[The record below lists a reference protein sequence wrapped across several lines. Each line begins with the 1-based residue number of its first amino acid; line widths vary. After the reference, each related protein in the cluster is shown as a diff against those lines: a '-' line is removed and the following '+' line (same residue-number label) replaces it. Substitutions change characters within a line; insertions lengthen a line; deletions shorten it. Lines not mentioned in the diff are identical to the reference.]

1 MRFLLATGAY
11 NANVQHIALALHE
24 AGALVA
30 YHTGCV
36 DHYRRAWPRRLRSAV
51 AALAPGVDQALKR
64 RRISVIPETLI
75 RAHLG
80 WEGARTV
87 AGKLELSARVED
99 WLWERGELSLDRKS
113 ALLLEQEAYDA
124 VFAVE
129 HGALCAVSA
138 ARRLGKKSV
147 VAFLSPHHFL
157 RRRWVD
163 REYER
168 FPELLT
174 PGGRRLLE
182 LARERDAR
190 RDEEARLADLIYA
203 NSSFT
208 ARSLAMAG
216 IPEAKILTVPLGGPQ
231 VIPDASLPSVL
242 PEPRRVVYAG
252 PVSVRKGAHYL
263 LEAWKRLGARSAGEL
278 HLYGR
283 NLLPGRCLVGR
294 GSDVVLHGPVSQPE
308 LFAAFQGALV
318 LALPTLC
325 DGWGSVVSEAMAHGL
340 PVITTSNA
348 GAADLIEE
356 GRNGF
361 VVPPADPGALADR
374 IEWCFHHPKELVEMR
389 RHAAMSARSFTW
401 VEFRAALRTGLAR
414 HLGDAALA
422 ADTTGRMTP
431 VPAPG
436 CEGPAQGLG
445 GPACGS

>member
-1 MRFLLATGAY
+1 MRFLLTTSAY

-24 AGALVA
+24 AGALGA

-36 DHYRRAWPRRLRSAV
+36 DHYRRAWPRRVRAAV
-51 AALAPGVDQALKR
+51 AALAPGLDRALKR
-64 RRISVIPETLI
+64 RRISAIPDTLI
-75 RAHLG
+75 HAHWG

-87 AGKLELSARVED
+87 AGKLGLSTRVED

-113 ALLLEQEAYDA
+113 ARLLEQEPYDA
-124 VFAVE
+124 VFGVE
-129 HGALCAVSA
+129 HGALGAVSA

-147 VAFLSPHHFL
+147 VAFLSPHHSFS
-157 RRRWVD
+157 RRWVD

-174 PGGRRLLE
+174 PAGRCLME
-182 LARERDAR
+182 LARGRDAR

-208 ARSLAMAG
+208 ARSLAKAG
-216 IPEAKILTVPLGGPQ
+216 VPEAKIVTVALGGPQ
-231 VIPDASLPSVL
+231 VIADASLPSVL
-242 PEPRRVVYAG
+242 AEPRRVVYAG
-252 PVSVRKGAHYL
+252 SVSVAKGTHYL
-263 LEAWKRLGARSAGEL
+263 LEAWQRLGVRRTGEL

-294 GSDVVLHGPVSQPE
+294 GSGVVLHGAVSQPE

-348 GAADLIEE
+348 GAAELIEE

-361 VVPPADPGALADR
+361 VVPPADAGALADR
-374 IEWCFHHPKELVEMR
+374 IEWCLEHPRELVEMR
-389 RHAAMSARSFTW
+389 RHAAVTARRWTW
-401 VEFRAALRTGLAR
+401 VEFRAALQAGLAR
-414 HLGDAALA
+414 HLDDSSLA
-422 ADTTGRMTP
+422 AVG
-431 VPAPG
+431 AK
-436 CEGPAQGLG
+436 AG
-445 GPACGS
+445 GAS

>member
-1 MRFLLATGAY
+1 
-11 NANVQHIALALHE
+11 
-24 AGALVA
+24 
-30 YHTGCV
+30 
-36 DHYRRAWPRRLRSAV
+36 V
-51 AALAPGVDQALKR
+51 AALAPGVDRALKR
-64 RRISVIPETLI
+64 RRISAIPDTLI
-75 RAHLG
+75 HAHWG

-87 AGKLELSARVED
+87 AGKLGLSVRVED

-113 ALLLEQEAYDA
+113 ARLLEQEPYDA
-124 VFAVE
+124 VFGVE
-129 HGALCAVSA
+129 HGALGAVCA

-147 VAFLSPHHFL
+147 VAFLSPHHSFH
-157 RRRWVD
+157 RRWVD

-168 FPELLT
+168 FPELST
-174 PGGRRLLE
+174 PAGRRLME
-182 LARERDAR
+182 LARGRDAR

-216 IPEAKILTVPLGGPQ
+216 VPEAKIVTVPLGGPP

-242 PEPRRVVYAG
+242 PDPRRVVYAG
-252 PVSVRKGAHYL
+252 SVSVGKGAHYL
-263 LEAWKRLGARSAGEL
+263 LEAWQRLGVRRSGEL

-294 GSDVVLHGPVSQPE
+294 GSGVVLHGAVSQPE

-348 GAADLIEE
+348 GAAELIEE

-361 VVPPADPGALADR
+361 VVPPADAGALADR
-374 IEWCFHHPKELVEMR
+374 IEWCLEHPRELVEMR
-389 RHAAMSARSFTW
+389 RHAAVTARRWTW
-401 VEFRAALRTGLAR
+401 VEFRAALQAGLAR
-414 HLGDAALA
+414 RLDDSALA
-422 ADTTGRMTP
+422 AVG
-431 VPAPG
+431 AK
-436 CEGPAQGLG
+436 AG
-445 GPACGS
+445 GAS